1 MRIPEAVKIMKD
13 KIIKA
18 TENNPDKW
26 MFITINTIQS
36 ELKCSYYT
44 AYNVNSMLKV
54 DPDIR
59 NRVAKVSSRYATRE
73 YRVGNLEDKIKDL
86 YSSKHTDMT
95 DEAESYII
103 STLKDKYCNKN
114 DIIDLYKMIYI
125 CEKMTNQELHKY
137 WRKPDK
143 DYIIRGLGMTS
154 LEFDEIIEKLLK
166 EEILIESPH
175 HLGYMLALSEEDKE
189 RIHRKITEYNIS
201 SNLEVSEESKNFDD
215 NITENTFSELSEL
228 NTLLENYKT
237 LRTHLI
243 KLVKTVDSSE
253 SIFDDLALRHKALKQ
268 SKIVFKRLN
277 ESNHDLQEKNEILTK
292 ENHELKMK
300 LKAYDNFFPKYKEH
314 VDSELDSLTS
324 VLVSSV
330 DDFGKLALYEKS
342 NPQRIAKTK
351 SEMIKEIVKTTESI
365 KNYKAER

>member
-1 MRIPEAVKIMKD
+1 MRIPEAVKTIKD
-13 KIIKA
+13 MIIKS
-18 TENNPDKW
+18 TMDDPDKW
-26 MFITINTIQS
+26 MFVTINTIRS

-59 NRVAKVSSRYATRE
+59 NRVANISSRYATRE
-73 YRVGNLEDKIKDL
+73 YRVGSIEDRMNDL
-86 YSSKHTDMT
+86 CSSKHTDMS
-95 DEAESYII
+95 DEAEKYIVSI
-103 STLKDKYCNKN
+103 LKNKYCNKN
-114 DIIDLYKMIYI
+114 DIIDLYKMIYV

-154 LEFDEIIEKLLK
+154 LEFDDIIEKLLK

-175 HLGYMLALSEEDKE
+175 HLGYMLALSKEDKE
-189 RIHRKITEYNIS
+189 RIYKKIAEYNIS
-201 SNLEVSEESKNFDD
+201 SNLEVSEESENADGSLA
-215 NITENTFSELSEL
+215 ENTFSELSEL

-237 LRTHLI
+237 LRTHLV

-253 SIFDDLALRHKALKQ
+253 SLFDDLALRHKALKQ

-277 ESNHDLQEKNEILTK
+277 ESNHDLQEKNEILEK
-292 ENHELKMK
+292 ENQELKIK
-300 LKAYDNFFPKYKEH
+300 LKAYDNFFPKYREH
-314 VDSELDSLTS
+314 VDTELDVLTS
-324 VLVSSV
+324 VLVSSI
-330 DDFGKLALYEKS
+330 DEFGKLALYEKS

-351 SEMIKEIVKTTESI
+351 AEMMKEIVKTTESI